1 VIAFSNAWNRKS
13 EHCISNGAVMEPKL
27 PEEDI
32 IRRYLLGALREPE
45 LSAIEQKLLS
55 SEELSQTAGLIEDE
69 IIEQYLDEDLDERDK
84 GAVESHFLRPPAHR
98 EKLRFARLLRHHL
111 EHGSADGGTVR
122 DGGLVSRVPPRSSWN
137 YRGAL
142 AAVLLAAV
150 CLYLVVAQLGLK
162 KDVAE
167 SHKGQAVVEAE
178 LNKERENS
186 ASLREKLQ
194 ALQTTSVVSL
204 DLRPG
209 ISRST
214 GFVPQAIIQPSTRFL
229 TLDVVL
235 PKSAWV
241 SVRVRLLDRNTR
253 YEVWSK
259 SGLKPVPGA
268 ARLLFD
274 MPVQGIRSGPYEL
287 IVSPVPEHGERVSYH
302 FDAHVIQ

>member
-1 VIAFSNAWNRKS
+1 
-13 EHCISNGAVMEPKL
+13 MEPKL

-45 LSAIEQKLLS
+45 LGAIEQKLLS

-69 IIEQYLDEDLDERDK
+69 IIEQYLDGDLDERDK
-84 GAVESHFLRPPAHR
+84 GAVEGHFLRPPAHR
-98 EKLRFARLLRHHL
+98 RKLRFARLLRYHF
-111 EHGSADGGTVR
+111 EDGSANAGTVGDR
-122 DGGLVSRVPPRSSWN
+122 IPVSRVPPRPSWN
-137 YRGAL
+137 YGGAL
-142 AAVLLAAV
+142 AAVALAAV
-150 CLYLVVAQLGLK
+150 SLYLVVAQKDLK

-167 SHKGQAVVEAE
+167 SHTAQAVLQAE
-178 LNKERENS
+178 LNKERESS
-186 ASLREKLQ
+186 ASLRQELQ
-194 ALQTTSVVSL
+194 ALQTTSVVSM

-214 GFVPQAIIQPSTRFL
+214 GLVPQAMIQPSTRFL
-229 TLDVVL
+229 KLDVIL
-235 PKSAWV
+235 PKSTWV

-274 MPVQGIRSGPYEL
+274 MPVQGIRPGPYEL
-287 IVSPVPEHGERVSYH
+287 IVSPVPHHGEQVSYP
-302 FDAHVIQ
+302 FDARVIQ